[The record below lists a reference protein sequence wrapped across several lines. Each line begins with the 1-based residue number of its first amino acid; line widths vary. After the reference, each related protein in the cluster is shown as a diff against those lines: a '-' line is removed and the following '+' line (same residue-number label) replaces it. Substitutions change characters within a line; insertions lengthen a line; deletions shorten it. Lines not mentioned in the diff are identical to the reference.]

1 MGKKITW
8 LVLAASLLWLAA
20 CKQARSEAK
29 IHVNNKG
36 TLQTFVDLGYAAATI
51 NPGQTEL
58 FTVDWPGSG
67 TGLPI
72 TVTSYPVGQQGL
84 AKDQYFT
91 VQDGDEITVDVE
103 FH

>member
-20 CKQARSEAK
+20 CTKKSEAI
-29 IHVNNKG
+29 IHVFNKG
-36 TLQTFVDLGYAAATI
+36 TLQTYVDLDYAHATL
-51 NPGQTEL
+51 NPGQTET
-58 FTVDWPGSG
+58 FTVNWPGSG

-72 TVTSYPVGQQGL
+72 TVISYPVGQEGR
-84 AKDQYFT
+84 AYDQYFT
-91 VQDGDEITVDVE
+91 VRDGDELNVNVE